1 MKTLLKILLIL
12 ILIGGLTA
20 GGIYGYS
27 RYTLSQP
34 VKVQPVGNWLLEY
47 APNQTYMGGSVTSGT
62 SFLLYGEQ
70 NRTPLEIFVSEGDTV
85 RVGDPLVRYDTTKD
99 LIDLDEKLL
108 QRQKLYD
115 DLEAL
120 YKEYKRYSFEEYER
134 TVPTATPSPT
144 PTPRGYAGVSA
155 QKGTE
160 LGIVRLS
167 APVRRALQ
175 PQSGDGS
182 QESPYRFTLASGD
195 PIPEAL
201 LTALQKQAMQ
211 QTVYAWFKTDIGL
224 LCLRFTPSNGG
235 SMQLTAMLTEAQPT
249 GALDADSLRPT
260 AGDGSLKNPYI
271 FPYTEGIE
279 VPGDFFARYCRRAS
293 AEGKYLYTELQGRKL
308 TVAVDFTSMGNCIL
322 RMKLTPEPTPTP
334 EQETPAPAVAESAG
348 GSGLTYGLIAA
359 AVLAVGLILAIAI
372 IQLRRRGK

>member
-62 SFLLYGEQ
+62 SFLLSGEQ

-120 YKEYKRYSFEEYER
+120 YKEYQRTSFQPYVR
-134 TVPTATPSPT
+134 TIPTATPTAT
-144 PTPRGYAGVSA
+144 PTPKGYTGVSA
-155 QKGTE
+155 TAGGS
-160 LGIVRLS
+160 LGIVRLA
-167 APVRRALQ
+167 APVGRELVRVD
-175 PQSGDGS
+175 PDGDGTA
-182 QESPYRFTLASGD
+182 EKPYRY
-195 PIPEAL
+195 
-201 LTALQKQAMQ
+201 Q
-211 QTVYAWFKTDIGL
+211 V
-224 LCLRFTPSNGG
+224 
-235 SMQLTAMLTEAQPT
+235 
-249 GALDADSLRPT
+249 
-260 AGDGSLKNPYI
+260 
-271 FPYTEGIE
+271 
-279 VPGDFFARYCRRAS
+279 
-293 AEGKYLYTELQGRKL
+293 
-308 TVAVDFTSMGNCIL
+308 
-322 RMKLTPEPTPTP
+322 
-334 EQETPAPAVAESAG
+334 
-348 GSGLTYGLIAA
+348 
-359 AVLAVGLILAIAI
+359 
-372 IQLRRRGK
+372 